1 MIRISKSMNY
11 YVVFTSDCTA
21 TYDQTDHEATL
32 RNIEAYFGEVVTAE
46 AVQACWQAVPA
57 RLRAVT

>member
-1 MIRISKSMNY
+1 
-11 YVVFTSDCTA
+11 
-21 TYDQTDHEATL
+21 L

-46 AVQACWQAVPA
+46 AVQACWQVAPA